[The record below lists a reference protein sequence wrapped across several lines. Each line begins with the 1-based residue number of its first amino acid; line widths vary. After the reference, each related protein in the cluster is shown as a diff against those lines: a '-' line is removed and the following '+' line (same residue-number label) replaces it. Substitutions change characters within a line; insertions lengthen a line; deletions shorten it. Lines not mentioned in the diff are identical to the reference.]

1 MSLSIET
8 LARHY
13 AVISVCSKPH
23 QELVVAYPDEKS
35 LRGLFAAPSI
45 VALGY
50 RSRAEAVAYIDGIF
64 QTGCI
69 FPHESKTSLRR
80 VHQRITDCGIQRT
93 SAAKADR
100 PSARRK
106 IRHLFHYGA
115 AVAIGLIYSQNVVS
129 AMLRAFVSF

>member
-1 MSLSIET
+1 MSLSIDT
-8 LARHY
+8 LARYY
-13 AVISVCSKPH
+13 AVISACSKPH

-50 RSRAEAVAYIDGIF
+50 RSRAEAVAHVDGIF

-69 FPHESKTSLRR
+69 LPHKSKTSLSR
-80 VHQRITDCGIQRT
+80 VHQRSTDCGIQRT
-93 SAAKADR
+93 SMSKADR
-100 PSARRK
+100 PNARRK
-106 IRHLFHYGA
+106 IRHLFHYGI